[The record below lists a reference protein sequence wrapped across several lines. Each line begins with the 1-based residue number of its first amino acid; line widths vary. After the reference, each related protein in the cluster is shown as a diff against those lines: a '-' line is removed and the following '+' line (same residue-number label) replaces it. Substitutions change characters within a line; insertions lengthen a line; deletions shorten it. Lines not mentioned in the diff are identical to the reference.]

1 MSNIKE
7 YLFEV
12 AAEVRETIPNEVNI
26 GGYEVDIYDLNES
39 SLREVVEYTFEVYVQ
54 KCGDVDESSFLE
66 GYSNFIQNIVIET
79 IKMEFQ

>member
-26 GGYEVDIYDLNES
+26 GGYEVNIYDLNEA
-39 SLREVVEYTFEVYVQ
+39 SLIDVVEYALEVYIR
-54 KCGDVDESSFLE
+54 KCGDKEEAFILE
-66 GYSNFIQNIVIET
+66 GFSYIIQNYVVET